1 MSALDCLLG
10 PPPNELDAATGTVLV
25 RTLLLPDDVQ
35 VHLQENQTDEEI
47 VLFSIPGRV
56 VADWLENRSQPWTS
70 RCSHPVHP
78 QAASVLVVDPP
89 TGEVTLV
96 EVWPRAALD
105 LPTLGR
111 CLADHR
117 QTHLAWRALLRP
129 SRSEQ
134 HAPTQ
139 QTDNDPARTIE
150 GYAL

>member
-10 PPPNELDAATGTVLV
+10 PPSNDLDAATGTVLV

-56 VADWLENRSQPWTS
+56 QADWLENRVQPWTS
-70 RCSHPVHP
+70 RCSHPAHP
-78 QAASVLVVDPP
+78 QAASVLVVDP

-111 CLADHR
+111 CLADHK

-129 SRSEQ
+129 VSSDQ
-134 HAPTQ
+134 HAPTLQ
-139 QTDNDPARTIE
+139 RDNDLALTIE
-150 GYAL
+150 HYAP